1 MKCSLDTTKA
11 SKLRGVINKNDY
23 CYMYDYDRYFELC
36 TIMDR
41 MEDTVE
47 LINNFELPEKEDQFN
62 ATDFISWLNY
72 AHLIYNCLFSLN
84 KIFVVPN
91 NKTLFACGKTKFY
104 NDIEKH
110 KTKYL
115 GKYYSGVA
123 DGSDDDFFRYL
134 RSMVLA
140 HALKIDH
147 EEFEKFSG
155 SKYTYTPLV
164 RWNSAKDSVD
174 ISYYVPDYKDKH
186 RHLSIDISDLFE
198 YLKTRYDYL
207 DIIFDFIDKS
217 KKSERKTKQ
226 SEYREAFS
234 NIPSDLSSKYDLLWN
249 KYKELGNIDVKNNAD
264 LLSCY
269 LLQSKELIDYEF
281 KTNLEQISIFY
292 EVLNA
297 ILDIEIKALVSQK
310 SNNLVIS
317 NFYNGNSLTKNGG
330 VFSAYSY
337 EIEKI
342 TSDYES
348 LLCFGGND
356 FDDKFEKVKDL
367 VVKYVA
373 IDAVIERREKAYLCV
388 ISYCFDNVLYDKK
401 LSKQLPQD
409 LVEKL
414 EKKYEIQI

>member
-1 MKCSLDTTKA
+1 MKCNLDIGKA
-11 SKLRGVINKNDY
+11 NKLRGAINKNDY

-47 LINNFELPEKEDQFN
+47 LINNFELPEKATQFN

-84 KIFVVPN
+84 KVFVVPN
-91 NKTLFACGKTKFY
+91 NNTLFSYGKTKFY
-104 NDIEKH
+104 NNIDKE

-115 GKYYSGVA
+115 GKYYVGVV

-164 RWNSAKDSVD
+164 RWNSTKDSVD

-186 RHLSIDISDLFE
+186 RNLSVNVSDLFE
-198 YLKTRYDYL
+198 YLKSRYDYL
-207 DIIFDFIDKS
+207 DVILDFIEKS
-217 KKSERKTKQ
+217 KKSERKIKQ
-226 SEYREAFS
+226 TQYREAFA
-234 NIPSDLSSKYDLLWN
+234 NIPTDLREKYDLLWN
-249 KYKELGNIDVKNNAD
+249 KYKEFGNIDVKNDAD
-264 LLSCY
+264 QLSCY
-269 LLQSKELIDYEF
+269 LLQSKEFLDYQF
-281 KTNLEQISIFY
+281 TSNLEQVSIFY
-292 EVLNA
+292 SLLNA
-297 ILDIEIKALVSQK
+297 ILDVEIKALISQK
-310 SNNLVIS
+310 DNDLVIVD
-317 NFYNGNSLTKNGG
+317 FYSGNSFTKKDG
-330 VFSAYSY
+330 VFPAYSY

-342 TSDYES
+342 VTDYEN
-348 LLCFGGND
+348 LLCFGGKC
-356 FDDKFEKVKDL
+356 FDDNFEKVADL
-367 VVKYVA
+367 VKKYVTV
-373 IDAVIERREKAYLCV
+373 DSSMDKREKAYLCV
-388 ISYCFDNVLYDKK
+388 IAYCFDNVLFDAK
-401 LSKQLPQD
+401 LSKQLPKE
-409 LVEKL
+409 LVSKL